1 MQHWEQ
7 APSNLAW
14 LVGAGVPVAVTA
26 AGLKEPSKEFW
37 PRLRQAVR
45 RGLAPQQA
53 LAALKTQPA
62 AFIGQSDQPGSLEPG
77 RIANIVVSRG
87 DLFTDNDAA
96 VELVLVD
103 GRPLPNDA
111 YRQSDPRGR
120 WAVDSGSATFVI
132 VGTRSAPALEQDG
145 ISCELA
151 AQGDAWVMRLPC
163 TRPPDGAP
171 RAAIVVELRDERLT
185 GTVQTTA
192 AL

>member
-1 MQHWEQ
+1 M
-7 APSNLAW
+7 
-14 LVGAGVPVAVTA
+14 PVAITA

-45 RGLAPQQA
+45 RGLAPQLA
-53 LAALKTQPA
+53 LVALTTQPA
-62 AFIGQSDQPGSLEPG
+62 AFIGQSGHLGSLEPG

-96 VELVLVD
+96 VELVFVD

-111 YRQSDPRGR
+111 YRQSDPRGT
-120 WAVDSGSATFVI
+120 WAVDGGSATIVI

-145 ISCELA
+145 ITCELS

-163 TRPPDGAP
+163 TRPPDDGPGRRSWSSCATN
-171 RAAIVVELRDERLT
+171 A
-185 GTVQTTA
+185 
-192 AL
+192 